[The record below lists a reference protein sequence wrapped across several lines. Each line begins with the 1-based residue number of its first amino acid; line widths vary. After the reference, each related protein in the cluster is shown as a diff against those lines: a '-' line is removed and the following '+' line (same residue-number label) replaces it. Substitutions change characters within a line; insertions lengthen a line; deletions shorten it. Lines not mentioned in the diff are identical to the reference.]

1 MHRRYLLQP
10 RPVLY
15 YQTDEVMGYSLDQG
29 LQSCSG
35 IEALYQYI
43 DQPQRRR
50 GSLATLQ
57 YNINSVYIAPGKLLL
72 FPVPL
77 KRHLSLFRNIVL

>member
-15 YQTDEVMGYSLDQG
+15 YQTDEVMVDQV

-43 DQPQRRR
+43 DQPQGRC